1 MNYNTTTRTAKP
13 FFKWVGGK
21 TQLLPHL
28 TKIVDTIYQNKQI
41 DSYVEPFIGGG
52 ALFFWLCSHK
62 HVKSAIISDVNE
74 DLILTYRVVQQFTK
88 KLISQLFILEQQY
101 VAADDAQREIMF
113 YEIRQQ
119 YNIEKTQ
126 INYEKSVT
134 NLSISR
140 ASKFIFLNKTCFNGL
155 YRQNSKGQ
163 FNVPFGRYK
172 TPKICDENNLINCAT
187 ALDNVN
193 ILCGD
198 FESTE
203 KYVVK
208 NSLVYLDPP
217 YKPITKTASFTKYH
231 KDDFG
236 DNDQIRLAD
245 YYKRIDELGAKIILS
260 NSDPMS
266 VNSNNSFFDDLY
278 SSFDIA
284 RVDVSR
290 AIGAAASSRKIVK
303 ELIIK
308 NVGLV

>member
-1 MNYNTTTRTAKP
+1 MITKTAKP
-13 FFKWVGGK
+13 FVKWVGGK

-28 TKIVDTIYQNKQI
+28 TKIVDTIYLNNQI

-52 ALFFWLCSHK
+52 ALFFWLCSNK
-62 HVKSAIISDVNE
+62 QVKSAIISDVNE

-88 KLISQLFILEQQY
+88 KLINQLALLEQQY
-101 VAADDAQREIMF
+101 VAANDEHREIMY
-113 YEIRQQ
+113 YEIRKQ
-119 YNIEKTQ
+119 YNLEKTQ
-126 INYEKSVT
+126 INYEKLVT
-134 NLSISR
+134 NWSVNR

-172 TPKICDENNLINCAT
+172 TPKICDADNLINCAAT
-187 ALDNVN
+187 LKNVN

-198 FESTE
+198 FKSTE

-236 DNDQIRLAD
+236 DDDQIRLAD

-278 SSFDIA
+278 SNFDIS
-284 RVDVSR
+284 RVDVLR
-290 AIGAAASSRKIVK
+290 AVSAAAASRKVVK

-308 NVGLV
+308 NFELGLI

>member
-1 MNYNTTTRTAKP
+1 MITKTAKP
-13 FFKWVGGK
+13 FVKWVGGK

-28 TKIVDTIYQNKQI
+28 TKIVDTIYPNKQI

-52 ALFFWLCSHK
+52 ALFFWLCTHK

-88 KLISQLFILEQQY
+88 KLINQLALLEQQY
-101 VAADDAQREIMF
+101 VAVNDEQREVMY
-113 YEIRQQ
+113 YEIRKQ
-119 YNIEKTQ
+119 YNLEKTQ
-126 INYEKSVT
+126 INYEKLVT
-134 NLSISR
+134 NLSVNR

-172 TPKICDENNLINCAT
+172 TPKICDADNLINCA
-187 ALDNVN
+187 AVLKNVN

-198 FESTE
+198 FKSTE

-245 YYKRIDELGAKIILS
+245 YYKRIDGLGAKIILS

-278 SSFDIA
+278 SSFDIS
-284 RVDVSR
+284 RVNVSR
-290 AIGAAASSRKIVK
+290 AVSAAASSRKVVK

-308 NVGLV
+308 NIGLGLI